1 MYVFTR
7 SVSDAPTSGVCGR
20 SRTRTSCRTQ
30 SDSAAS
36 SRVVGRGGTSARF
49 VSDRCSSS
57 HRRTVVRRV
66 APRRAVATRGGVA
79 LRGWSSR
86 GPMKH
91 IDVRPCVD
99 HTHQSVLQRLIVWY
113 QRVVDGRPS
122 PCRFT
127 PSCSAYAL
135 EALELHG
142 TWHGV
147 GLTLRRFSRCR
158 PFGPSGWDPVPEASS
173 VPVGATTRKRV
184 DAR

>member
-1 MYVFTR
+1 MYVPSR
-7 SVSDAPTSGVCGR
+7 SVSDAAAGGVCDR
-20 SRTRTSCRTQ
+20 SRHRTSCRSQ
-30 SDSAAS
+30 SDSATSAHA
-36 SRVVGRGGTSARF
+36 VGRGGASTRF
-49 VSDRCSSS
+49 ISDRCSSS
-57 HRRTVVRRV
+57 HRRTIVRRV
-66 APRRAVATRGGVA
+66 APRRAGVTQGSVPLIGA
-79 LRGWSSR
+79 A
-86 GPMKH
+86 GPCLMNR
-91 IDVRPCVD
+91 IPLPLSGDAA
-99 HTHQSVLQRLIVWY
+99 HQSVLQRLIVWY
-113 QRVVDGRPS
+113 QRLVDGRPS